1 MLFAGK
7 LKIVCLLMGLLT
19 IGEVGIQSWNGSAP
33 VMAENTE
40 EISIQ
45 DSIKADTKEDFI
57 SEEYERLEAE
67 EAKLREKLQERE
79 ASLTAEDEAGQIEV
93 MDLNEELRS
102 IQLQKIVWK
111 ARMEETF

>member
-7 LKIVCLLMGLLT
+7 LKMICLLMGLLT
-19 IGEVGIQSWNGSAP
+19 IGEVGLQSWNGNAP
-33 VMAENTE
+33 VTADSTE

-45 DSIKADTKEDFI
+45 DSIEADTKEDFI
-57 SEEYERLEAE
+57 CEEYERLEAE
-67 EAKLREKLQERE
+67 EARLREKLQERE
-79 ASLTAEDEAGQIEV
+79 VSLTAEDEAGQIEV

-102 IQLQKIVWK
+102 IQLQKIIWK